1 MNQNDNKTPQPDQ
14 SSQERAAL
22 LRNWVG
28 GDQAPGKNDKFL
40 AGQMPAKPCGPEP
53 TMEEL
58 VRQVSGLMR
67 AGVREDLRD
76 SAPAPSATSPAGN
89 QSSSNDDV
97 ETEEKDGLR
106 LGRLRLLQ
114 ARHRS
119 LALTGRIPKSL
130 QLPTS
135 TPATTASNSSARPS
149 TSR

>member
-28 GDQAPGKNDKFL
+28 GAPSPSKDDRFL

-76 SAPAPSATSPAGN
+76 NAPAPSATSPAGN

-97 ETEEKDGLR
+97 ETEEDGIRAEALR
-106 LGRLRLLQ
+106 RLKVRRMLQ
-114 ARHRS
+114 AQ
-119 LALTGRIPKSL
+119 AGLTSGSL
-130 QLPTS
+130 QLSTS

-149 TSR
+149 RSR